1 MTCTHRWIKQDNELS
16 CSKCGKVAHLGSIT
30 QILRREFE
38 DGKILISSRRTLK
51 IKGISIEA
59 YPEPWRLECFTNKEL
74 KEAKDE
80 HDLEN
85 LVIERSKQIAKKEGW
100 HGSEYF
106 YPDESGEPYGVTLFY
121 KVINR

>member
-1 MTCTHRWIKQDNELS
+1 MTCTHRWRKQDNKLL
-16 CSKCGKVAHLGSIT
+16 CSKCGKVTDLALIA
-30 QILRREFE
+30 QVLRQKFW
-38 DGKILISSRRTLK
+38 DDKILISSRKTLK
-51 IKGISIEA
+51 IEGMSIEI

-74 KEAKDE
+74 KEAKNE

-85 LVIERSKQIAKKEGW
+85 LVIERSEQIAKKEGW